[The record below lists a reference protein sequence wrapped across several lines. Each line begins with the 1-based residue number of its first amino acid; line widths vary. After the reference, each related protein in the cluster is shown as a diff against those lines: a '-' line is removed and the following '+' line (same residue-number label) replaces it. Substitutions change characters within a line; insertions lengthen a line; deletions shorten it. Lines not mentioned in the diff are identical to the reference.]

1 MLKAKETLSELGGVL
16 NIFQRAPEEWY
27 RSLMKV
33 RNIGFSEK
41 DILDKISERQEARQR
56 KEWDLADRIRKE
68 LEDKGIILEDKKDKT
83 GWKVRVG

>member
-1 MLKAKETLSELGGVL
+1 
-16 NIFQRAPEEWY
+16 
-27 RSLMKV
+27 
-33 RNIGFSEK
+33 GFSEK